1 MVSKGQN
8 KLVLWP
14 HYFDARRS
22 RTAGRRVP
30 SSLAVN
36 EPDARWVES
45 AARKAGFD
53 VTLEENA
60 KHPSV
65 PYRAVGR
72 VVVSKSDTKEAIIRQ
87 VATKLSAGK
96 E

>member
-8 KLVLWP
+8 QLVLWP

-30 SSLAVN
+30 SSLAVT

-45 AARKAGFD
+45 AARKAGLET
-53 VTLEENA
+53 TLQEGA
-60 KHPSV
+60 RHPSA
-65 PYRAVGR
+65 PYKAVGR
-72 VVVSKSDTKEAIIRQ
+72 VLVAKVGSKEDVLRR
-87 VATKLSAGK
+87 VAERLSAGK